1 MTQQEHE
8 AAYRLRSSG
17 ACVRVVQDTTKVD
30 GLGGEVWAG
39 ALVLCEFLDANDTDY
54 VCGRDVVELG
64 AGCGLCGLVA
74 AALGAKTAIL
84 TDEYPDLL
92 ASNIAMNCHIWA
104 EREAKSDSEVAT
116 SGALEWGVLESI
128 APFVHKFD
136 TVLGSEITQ
145 LGRDLHAPLLE
156 TVHSVLRPGANSVAL
171 LSMDLCRASCEGTCD
186 VSKCTASHFVAA
198 AKQTGFSVHKHP
210 SVRLGSREAVTT
222 LVGALVSASKMEER
236 STFVFQAH
244 QSAIILLCFM
254 PPLVVI
260 RSGCKHVEYLK
271 SRTVWRRAPRVGL
284 PSDSEEDAADDQE
297 SEDDALLRQAEDNW
311 RMSIGNSCNVSKV
324 SGLSSELCDVGGM
337 HAFRCADCG
346 NIVADRDDIVSKT
359 FFGRTGKAFLMNN
372 MYNIRIGSARNRYLM
387 TGMHTIGDVLC
398 SQCDFVLGWKYI
410 KAMESSQKY
419 KEGKFI
425 MEQAV
430 VQDDSE
436 EQAWNRL

>member
-8 AAYRLRSSG
+8 AAFRLRSSG
-17 ACVRVVQDTTKVD
+17 VCVRVVQDTTKVD

-104 EREAKSDSEVAT
+104 EREATSDSKVAT

-128 APFVHKFD
+128 APFVH
-136 TVLGSEITQ
+136 
-145 LGRDLHAPLLE
+145 
-156 TVHSVLRPGANSVAL
+156 N
-171 LSMDLCRASCEGTCD
+171 
-186 VSKCTASHFVAA
+186 
-198 AKQTGFSVHKHP
+198 
-210 SVRLGSREAVTT
+210 
-222 LVGALVSASKMEER
+222 
-236 STFVFQAH
+236 
-244 QSAIILLCFM
+244 
-254 PPLVVI
+254 
-260 RSGCKHVEYLK
+260 GCKHVEYLK
-271 SRTVWRRAPRVGL
+271 NRTVWRRAPRVGL

-311 RMSIGNSCNVSKV
+311 RMSISNSCNVSKV